1 MFVSS
6 TNYEEAY
13 QSIVSQHRAASA
25 SSILIAV
32 APDVDALC
40 AAAMLATLLAQD
52 NITHRIM
59 PIAGISALVNLKD
72 YLAERAQLSTLV
84 LINIGAHLDLPS
96 EAWFGS
102 FPESLHIHVIDSSR
116 PYNLSSL
123 FGAGPAERVVVWDDG
138 TASKLDDV
146 QSAWYSLEY
155 EPLPDSDNSD
165 SEGDEDDEGENDED
179 DDMGPPRKR
188 QRLDDSSTTEDKPKR
203 MTEDEY
209 DEYVAKL
216 ERYYLSGTFH
226 GQAASGVIY
235 VLATKLERADNDL
248 LWLTILG
255 LTYQYLTNRIPRDI
269 YDYWHQI
276 YFNEVARLNV
286 STQNGSNAVP
296 HPDDTSIRPSE
307 ELRFALFRHWNLYD
321 SMYHSP
327 YVASKL
333 GIWKERGRKRLH
345 GLLAKMGF
353 SLAQCQQSYSHM
365 DSDLKRELREK
376 LEDIAPEYGLVEL
389 SYPSFVRSF
398 GFKFQP
404 LCAADVIDGVSAL
417 LEAAGGLRV
426 DIEVEGGR
434 NGGEW
439 FGGGRQWQMKTEDN
453 KENIPLQPDGQ
464 KANGQS
470 STQDAEKIEEE
481 WWKHNFWV
489 AFDALGRDTDMLQ
502 QSLKLSMSLQRAV
515 VRQGSSLIEKAEI
528 KRMRNFQLAMLKEG
542 PDLPIFAHP
551 GNLSRLAVWL
561 VEATRDK
568 IDPVAI
574 NRSKKKSL
582 PLVLACLDERKGT
595 YLVVGVLAAPDMGDV
610 RKNQFGTAFLEAQNR
625 SNARTKHTT
634 FDTSVVEV
642 DKEDL
647 SAFLTKL
654 QI

>member
-1 MFVSS
+1 MFVSA

-40 AAAMLATLLAQD
+40 AASMLATLLAQD
-52 NITHRIM
+52 NITHRIT
-59 PIAGISALVNLKD
+59 PIAGISALAGLKD
-72 YLAERAQLSTLV
+72 YLAEREQLNTLV

-123 FGAGPAERVVVWDDG
+123 FGAGPAERVIVWDDG
-138 TASKLDDV
+138 SASKLDDV

-155 EPLPDSDNSD
+155 EPLPDSDDSD
-165 SEGDEDDEGENDED
+165 SENEVEDNEEVIDSDEDDMER
-179 DDMGPPRKR
+179 PRKR
-188 QRLDDSSTTEDKPKR
+188 RRLDDSNITEEKPKR

-216 ERYYLSGTFH
+216 ERYYMSGTFH
-226 GQAASGVIY
+226 GQAASGAIY
-235 VLATKLERADNDL
+235 VLATKLERTDNDL

-255 LTYQYLTNRIPRDI
+255 LTYQYLANRIPRDN

-286 STQNGSNAVP
+286 SIQNGNGVP
-296 HPDDTSIRPSE
+296 HPDDTSIRPSD

-327 YVASKL
+327 YVAGRL

-353 SLAQCQQSYSHM
+353 SLSQCQQSYSHM

-398 GFKFQP
+398 GFKSQP

-439 FGGGRQWQMKTEDN
+439 FGGGRQWQMRTEDN
-453 KENIPLQPDGQ
+453 KENVSITLQPDGRNV
-464 KANGQS
+464 NGQS
-470 STQDAEKIEEE
+470 GTQDPAAMEDE
-481 WWKHNFWV
+481 WWKNNFWV
-489 AFDALGRDTDMLQ
+489 AFDALGRD
-502 QSLKLSMSLQRAV
+502 
-515 VRQGSSLIEKAEI
+515 
-528 KRMRNFQLAMLKEG
+528 
-542 PDLPIFAHP
+542 
-551 GNLSRLAVWL
+551 
-561 VEATRDK
+561 
-568 IDPVAI
+568 
-574 NRSKKKSL
+574 
-582 PLVLACLDERKGT
+582 
-595 YLVVGVLAAPDMGDV
+595 
-610 RKNQFGTAFLEAQNR
+610 QFGTAFLEAQNR
-625 SNARTKHTT
+625 SNARTRHTT

>member
-52 NITHRIM
+52 NITHRLM
-59 PIAGISALVNLKD
+59 PIAGISALVSLKD
-72 YLAERAQLSTLV
+72 YLAERVQLSTLV

-165 SEGDEDDEGENDED
+165 SEDDEDDEEENDED

-235 VLATKLERADNDL
+235 VLATKLERTDNDL

-286 STQNGSNAVP
+286 STQNGSSAVP

-426 DIEVEGGR
+426 EIEVEGGR

-439 FGGGRQWQMKTEDN
+439 FGGGRQWQMKTDDN

-464 KANGQS
+464 KVNGQS
-470 STQDAEKIEEE
+470 STQDAEKMEEE